1 LPGPPARNDQ
11 VNPAKEDP
19 VPHIFVLAAVGKAI
33 AFIIIILILAVIGF
47 FTLVKKAL

>member
-1 LPGPPARNDQ
+1 MPG
-11 VNPAKEDP
+11 
-19 VPHIFVLAAVGKAI
+19 IFVLAVVGKAI